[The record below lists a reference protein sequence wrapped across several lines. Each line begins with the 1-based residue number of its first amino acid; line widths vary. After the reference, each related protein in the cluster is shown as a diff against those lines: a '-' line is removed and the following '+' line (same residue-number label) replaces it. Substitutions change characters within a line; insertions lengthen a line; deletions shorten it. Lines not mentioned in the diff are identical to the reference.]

1 MYSFDTISL
10 SRQSNP
16 ALISKQIHLDSD
28 LDLFFLIE
36 TNDSRLTDLLDRK
49 ILDASLGNIDLQ
61 NVYKDFSGVLENI
74 NGVLRT
80 WRQDAEQKPKVHMVA
95 GVLHRNTFLFST
107 VWRASCYLIKAEG
120 EVLEITDSKDKPEE
134 FVFISNGKLDVGDT
148 ISMSS
153 RRLFKYLSESDFSD
167 SLRDSDVEHFHK
179 NISLILNEELW
190 GKDIIVSSF
199 MYYLELGE
207 PATHKWKDVLF
218 RMLDNAIVK
227 RAIAWW
233 MMAVDKMI
241 AQKKYVKNA
250 AFVGGIIVSFILL
263 YVIISGVIAKTVDN
277 RETINSKELI
287 VEARQYIKLAGD
299 NTGNPD
305 MFDVNIKKAEE
316 LVSDLKD
323 KNIFLDDVQR
333 LLDDITVMKKQFN
346 GVESFDETV
355 DNALYTGDVGVANSL
370 LKLQSKTY
378 IVTKNS
384 VVWPLETTGEPL
396 VHIFSD
402 LGDDSFVDA
411 VALDDVLVLLTS
423 GSKIVTFD
431 TTGFFRYADVAGQAK
446 WEEAASIATFGNNI
460 YLQGRDNQIY
470 KHAKSGNNFKEWQK
484 YLSDADVADIGSVL
498 DIAIDGGFYIL
509 KSDLSMLKFF
519 ASPKYRLESLTI
531 NKAPKNYDVENSL
544 DPVRVKTRQEL
555 NYVYMLLNNKIWVFQ
570 PNTKSVYD
578 TQSLQYIG
586 QVEGKRHTIRDF
598 YIDHDGELLVLNDAG
613 VYQLQFEVSD
623 GKLILR

>member
-1 MYSFDTISL
+1 
-10 SRQSNP
+10 
-16 ALISKQIHLDSD
+16 
-28 LDLFFLIE
+28 
-36 TNDSRLTDLLDRK
+36 
-49 ILDASLGNIDLQ
+49 
-61 NVYKDFSGVLENI
+61 
-74 NGVLRT
+74 
-80 WRQDAEQKPKVHMVA
+80 
-95 GVLHRNTFLFST
+95 
-107 VWRASCYLIKAEG
+107 
-120 EVLEITDSKDKPEE
+120 
-134 FVFISNGKLDVGDT
+134 
-148 ISMSS
+148 
-153 RRLFKYLSESDFSD
+153 
-167 SLRDSDVEHFHK
+167 
-179 NISLILNEELW
+179 
-190 GKDIIVSSF
+190 

-384 VVWPLETTGEPL
+384 VV
-396 VHIFSD
+396 
-402 LGDDSFVDA
+402 
-411 VALDDVLVLLTS
+411 
-423 GSKIVTFD
+423 
-431 TTGFFRYADVAGQAK
+431 
-446 WEEAASIATFGNNI
+446 
-460 YLQGRDNQIY
+460 
-470 KHAKSGNNFKEWQK
+470 
-484 YLSDADVADIGSVL
+484 
-498 DIAIDGGFYIL
+498 
-509 KSDLSMLKFF
+509 
-519 ASPKYRLESLTI
+519 
-531 NKAPKNYDVENSL
+531 
-544 DPVRVKTRQEL
+544 
-555 NYVYMLLNNKIWVFQ
+555 
-570 PNTKSVYD
+570 
-578 TQSLQYIG
+578 
-586 QVEGKRHTIRDF
+586 
-598 YIDHDGELLVLNDAG
+598 
-613 VYQLQFEVSD
+613 
-623 GKLILR
+623 